1 MARMQLQF
9 WLGASLMLPVLS
21 HALTVGAL
29 KVQSNLGEPFRAE
42 VIVTDLDGIAPADIE
57 ASLANELDVAQLG
70 IETLSAAD
78 DLIISTEASGSNKVV
93 IRLRTRRPLNEPFL
107 DLVLRVRAGQN
118 VRLQHMT
125 ALINP
130 EPSSPKPSVASGG
143 KTILPNLPVEQSASS
158 APNSPDL
165 NNKTSPKDANKDSAS
180 DNSEEVALVP
190 SRRAP
195 PALINPNSSSPD
207 TPPPA
212 VIMSAEERA
221 KAPRY
226 TVKNNDSLWKI
237 SKNLEQPLN
246 QPAKVIMSQLRE
258 LNQDAFFDGDT
269 NRLKRGASLIL
280 PKAKIEKE
288 LISTPATATAT
299 AKPVAPKP
307 IVPANTPTV
316 TPTVRRGRL
325 PQAEMTVI
333 APTTSG
339 LAQGNSPNAGRTSG
353 TQPLSRDL
361 AQQVGQARIV
371 TNSLRKEVLEL
382 DAQVAANDKKIGLQ
396 NSKLAELEQR
406 LKARKAAQRRAA
418 VKSTV
423 PVVAFVLF
431 AALGGNLLG
440 QQPIYA
446 AQALPQGVQ
455 IA

>member
-29 KVQSNLGEPFRAE
+29 KVQSTLGEPFRAE

-78 DLIISTEASGSNKVV
+78 DLMISSEASGSNKVV

-130 EPSSPKPSVASGG
+130 ENNTPKTSVATGG
-143 KTILPNLPVEQSASS
+143 KTILPNLPVDQNSNNTPANSDSS
-158 APNSPDL
+158 KSNPDDK
-165 NNKTSPKDANKDSAS
+165 NNNND
-180 DNSEEVALVP
+180 EVALVP

-316 TPTVRRGRL
+316 TPTVRSGRL